1 MKRLIGSTPSS
12 SSVLLFFM
20 NHLWTGDSGSA
31 FIASSLRTSGHRR
44 HNILLQG
51 RNNGKFDELTSASR
65 FPLFPRTLS
74 AVSFEAA
81 RAVCKAEDEQARRLI
96 VAMQLPNSSP
106 RRRPDSVV
114 QRLDTA
120 SMFEDG
126 GDTSSDWVANN
137 DEESPALL
145 LAIFKLA
152 VELAASGRPRVRFVC
167 QNVQTAMRLQK
178 IIHYHERASGG
189 GDPSRR
195 RHMSSLFRLSVL
207 GMNSTSGRLHF
218 GLAMDDEVVLVVAP
232 STERPAQCRH
242 PTDGDDC
249 SGALGVSVLSALD
262 DLIAAASNSK
272 IARHQGSK
280 ASTAKATP
288 KTVVLVN
295 PQLVR
300 RSRFGASSPYLLAG
314 FRTAYF
320 VDPCYATAAMAP
332 DTTAVDKLRRL
343 RRQRSIE
350 RCGQQSPQL
359 QERDEAVRAGRVDD
373 VGGGLDETRAGAE
386 ICDALHAVSRGSGAC
401 SSCGLLFRWGGEW
414 ELYYCEAPAKA
425 AHQENSL
432 AVYPSQDIGA
442 YIFLEST
449 KERPSKSTV
458 ASRFNDPPPL
468 SERRALAL
476 KETNIRDAVAATKK
490 EVPLWRAATKA
501 QNYTRPSSSRAD
513 THG

>member
-1 MKRLIGSTPSS
+1 
-12 SSVLLFFM
+12 
-20 NHLWTGDSGSA
+20 
-31 FIASSLRTSGHRR
+31 
-44 HNILLQG
+44 
-51 RNNGKFDELTSASR
+51 
-65 FPLFPRTLS
+65 
-74 AVSFEAA
+74 
-81 RAVCKAEDEQARRLI
+81 
-96 VAMQLPNSSP
+96 
-106 RRRPDSVV
+106 
-114 QRLDTA
+114 
-120 SMFEDG
+120 
-126 GDTSSDWVANN
+126 
-137 DEESPALL
+137 
-145 LAIFKLA
+145 
-152 VELAASGRPRVRFVC
+152 
-167 QNVQTAMRLQK
+167 
-178 IIHYHERASGG
+178 
-189 GDPSRR
+189 
-195 RHMSSLFRLSVL
+195 MSSLFRLSVL

-373 VGGGLDETRAGAE
+373 VGGLDETRAGAE
-386 ICDALHAVSRGSGAC
+386 ICDALHRFEGKWCLFVLWFAVSV
-401 SSCGLLFRWGGEW
+401 GGEW

-425 AHQENSL
+425 AHQEN
-432 AVYPSQDIGA
+432 
-442 YIFLEST
+442 
-449 KERPSKSTV
+449 R
-458 ASRFNDPPPL
+458 
-468 SERRALAL
+468 
-476 KETNIRDAVAATKK
+476 
-490 EVPLWRAATKA
+490 
-501 QNYTRPSSSRAD
+501 
-513 THG
+513 